1 MTATRRTR
9 VVFAAHAF
17 PRHQGDLTGGFLLRL
32 AEALE
37 REGVDVQAV
46 APAAPGLP
54 ARDRLRGVA
63 VRRYRYAPR
72 RAETLAYTGGM
83 HLRAASPT
91 GALALA
97 GLLAAGALALRRA
110 AAGRREAA
118 AGHDPAR
125 HRRPA
130 GPNAAGGASRLRTGA
145 ARLRR
150 DHHRVDLAPRRGRR
164 LRAGPRRP
172 HPHRSHACGRGA
184 VLPGRRTPDRAA
196 VRRSPGQPEGSG
208 GRAARAR
215 RPSRARRPTAAAAG
229 GERAARAGP
238 APARQGT
245 GGRRPPA
252 LGERPHPARAGR
264 PLPPRRRPAGA
275 RQPRR
280 PRPGCRRGPAL
291 RRARDRRR
299 LRRAHL
305 RHPLRRSRRS
315 PREAPTEG
323 SRRLTASSAPDR
335 QAPGLRAGG
344 GASGRARLGAIGSA
358 DVPRPGT
365 TRSTEHDMNEHADH
379 GTGKVTSTVFS
390 DVILGHLGARDAD
403 VLVGPRHGVDVGVLR
418 VAPGVAMALTTDP
431 VFVVP
436 GYGWERAAWFA
447 VHILASD
454 AATSGL
460 ALRWMSVDLNLPTD
474 VTEADLAALWE
485 AYSRACAD
493 LGLAVVTGHTA
504 RYDGCNWPMVGGATC
519 AAIGPENAFVTPTMA
534 QPGDR
539 VIVTKGAAIEATALF
554 AATFPDR
561 LAKGVGE
568 EVTAA
573 ADRLFEQMTV
583 VPEARVAASYG
594 LRERGVT

>member
-97 GLLAAGALALRRA
+97 GLLAAGALALRRV
-110 AAGRREAA
+110 AAGADLVHAHWWFPGGVQALA
-118 AGHDPAR
+118 AGKRPLVTTLHGTDVRLAR
-125 HRRPA
+125 TRPA
-130 GPNAAGGASRLRTGA
+130 ARAAC
-145 ARLRR
+145 AR
-150 DHHRVDLAPRRGRR
+150 V
-164 LRAGPRRP
+164 LRASAAITTVSTWLRDEV
-172 HPHRSHACGRGA
+172 AA
-184 VLPGRRTPDRAA
+184 FAPDRADRIRIA
-196 VRRSPGQPEGSG
+196 PMPVDEALFSPGDEPRTELLFVGRLDSQKGG

-299 LRRAHL
+299 LRRAARRRDRRAQRLDLPPRRPVRPRQRHPASRRPPRSGRRPRGRRPPRRRRPLQRHLRRPHL
-305 RHPLRRSRRS
+305 RHPLRRSPRS

-447 VHILASD
+447 VHILAS
-454 AATSGL
+454 
-460 ALRWMSVDLNLPTD
+460 
-474 VTEADLAALWE
+474 
-485 AYSRACAD
+485 
-493 LGLAVVTGHTA
+493 
-504 RYDGCNWPMVGGATC
+504 GGAT
-519 AAIGPENAFVTPTMA
+519 
-534 QPGDR
+534 
-539 VIVTKGAAIEATALF
+539 
-554 AATFPDR
+554 
-561 LAKGVGE
+561 
-568 EVTAA
+568 
-573 ADRLFEQMTV
+573 
-583 VPEARVAASYG
+583 
-594 LRERGVT
+594 